1 MDNVI
6 FNDVV
11 MRDLPVRRPRTY
23 RHRPSQLM
31 DTYTEK
37 EIHDRFRFCRRSIDF
52 ICDIVDEDLRRS
64 TNRNHALS
72 VEIQVLASLRFLA
85 SGSFYQV
92 GADVIG
98 IDESTVCRVLT
109 TFVLSLSSCCG
120 VRR

>member
-52 ICDIVDEDLRRS
+52 ICDIVDEDLRRP

-92 GADVIG
+92 DFLRVVV
-98 IDESTVCRVLT
+98 STKLGLMWLVLMNRQ
-109 TFVLSLSSCCG
+109 FVAL
-120 VRR
+120 